1 MYSYIYITISLS
13 LYIHMYVYMY
23 ISKHPNPDTNLTKR
37 QPQGPSQP
45 RGPWWICLGSDI
57 ASASLQEKH
66 GDGI

>member
-1 MYSYIYITISLS
+1 
-13 LYIHMYVYMY
+13 MYVYMY